1 MSGVRIRSG
10 TVLVFAEKTAKV
22 EKMRWRDGLNW
33 SYSRIS
39 GSFLLYREVE
49 PIPQHSY
56 NNTPPQIL
64 ENSEFILR
72 SVRPNTQLIP
82 GGLAKRTMTVEGSC
96 GTKFRLINYFY
107 PNHVQHHYDTT
118 SSINS
123 IDHAVLHTP
132 RQDALLRR
140 YYNHP
145 LEPASSRGATPPL
158 AVMSPSSPVFHSLQ
172 QKRSS
177 IMNHPVSFSQPRIP
191 SNQSN
196 THTHNRR
203 LSILQN
209 SSNFNPP
216 PPFPQHYHPQPLEA
230 PSEYLSTRFQTQVQK
245 YGGTLLRRKS
255 FEYLSN
261 HPYWS
266 ATPILEP
273 IRIYSSPHIT

>member
-1 MSGVRIRSG
+1 MHPYAHPHRRHSHTNRHQQPLPHPPQPRQQPHLQTPITHTYTRQPTPRIIQSSETWTGFIKDHADAKCIVESVVAGQLLAVNNFPVMMSGVRIRSG

-49 PIPQHSY
+49 PIPQYSH

-107 PNHVQHHYDTT
+107 PNHVQHHYDTI

-123 IDHAVLHTP
+123 NNHAVLHTP
-132 RQDALLRR
+132 RQDASLRR

-145 LEPASSRGATPPL
+145 LEPANSRDATPPL
-158 AVMSPSSPVFHSLQ
+158 AVMSPTV
-172 QKRSS
+172 
-177 IMNHPVSFSQPRIP
+177 
-191 SNQSN
+191 
-196 THTHNRR
+196 
-203 LSILQN
+203 
-209 SSNFNPP
+209 
-216 PPFPQHYHPQPLEA
+216 
-230 PSEYLSTRFQTQVQK
+230 
-245 YGGTLLRRKS
+245 
-255 FEYLSN
+255 
-261 HPYWS
+261 
-266 ATPILEP
+266 
-273 IRIYSSPHIT
+273 